1 VSHPLKN
8 STFRQLATFA
18 AVARLGSVSRAAEEM
33 HLTQPAVSLQLGI
46 LEDAAGTPLLLR
58 GPRGVKLTE
67 AGELLAGYAQRILEL
82 WREAGDA
89 MAAQRGEVAGLL
101 RVGAVTTAE
110 YLLPPLLLE
119 FVQAHPKVSVKLSVG
134 NRAEVVS
141 QLAAWEVDLAI
152 MGRPPAELK
161 TNSAAFAKHPMAFV
175 AAPAHPLMT
184 AAGPTLADVSRA
196 NLLVRERG
204 SGTRHTVEQLFKDAG
219 VDFAIGAEM
228 SSNEAIK
235 QMCAAGFGVAFLS
248 LHSCVLELQTKKLA
262 LLPLPGNPIE
272 RDWYSMHLA
281 ARTLPHAAAVFDT
294 FLREQAQERILQR
307 LGALAAWAGSDVMVA
322 NQLIVDAIEQ
332 RQKLSCTYSG
342 KARVVE
348 PQCYGIGTT
357 GNELLRVHQPR
368 GGSEREPLFN
378 VAKME
383 NLVALEEHFAKP
395 GPNYKK
401 NDSAMKTIFAQ
412 L

>member
-67 AGELLAGYAQRILEL
+67 AGELLAAYAQRILEL

-119 FVQAHPKVSVKLSVG
+119 FVSAHPKVNVKLSVG
-134 NRAEVVS
+134 NRAEIVA

-152 MGRPPAELK
+152 MGRPPGELK
-161 TNSAAFAKHPMAFV
+161 TESAAFAKHPMAFV
-175 AAPAHPLMT
+175 AAPAHPLMS
-184 AAGPTLADVSRA
+184 AGDLTLADIARA

-219 VDFAIGAEM
+219 VDVAIGSEM

-248 LHSCVLELQTKKLA
+248 LHSCVLELEAGKLA
-262 LLPLPGNPIE
+262 LLPLADNPIE
-272 RDWYSMHLA
+272 RDWYVMHLA
-281 ARTLPHAAAVFDT
+281 TRALPHAAAVFGT
-294 FLREQAQERILQR
+294 FLREQAQGRIAQR
-307 LGALAAWAGSDVMVA
+307 MAHLPLAPPGAPTPLRRGRSRAA
-322 NQLIVDAIEQ
+322 
-332 RQKLSCTYSG
+332 
-342 KARVVE
+342 
-348 PQCYGIGTT
+348 
-357 GNELLRVHQPR
+357 
-368 GGSEREPLFN
+368 
-378 VAKME
+378 
-383 NLVALEEHFAKP
+383 
-395 GPNYKK
+395 
-401 NDSAMKTIFAQ
+401 
-412 L
+412 